1 MELFFLMPAIEC
13 SLKRNILYS
22 CKPTNLKLP
31 GLAIFVCVDRY
42 GTPQFCPF
50 CPAFKCCAIM
60 LVLTFDH
67 KLSAWHLRTIG
78 YSQSYNSVIS
88 NWLFFPP
95 FKVQK
100 QSMNRSQSI
109 LVISH
114 DFFHFFYVSVFL
126 SLPARLFL
134 SNSPFEPADA
144 LSSEI
149 PIPDSQSP
157 PSFCPQWNSVW
168 FWAWPSVQR

>member
-1 MELFFLMPAIEC
+1 
-13 SLKRNILYS
+13 
-22 CKPTNLKLP
+22 
-31 GLAIFVCVDRY
+31 
-42 GTPQFCPF
+42 
-50 CPAFKCCAIM
+50 M

-67 KLSAWHLRTIG
+67 KLSAWHLKTIG
-78 YSQSYNSVIS
+78 YSSPETVFLGID
-88 NWLFFPP
+88 FFS

-100 QSMNRSQSI
+100 QSMIRSQSI

-157 PSFCPQWNSVW
+157 PSFCPQ
-168 FWAWPSVQR
+168 